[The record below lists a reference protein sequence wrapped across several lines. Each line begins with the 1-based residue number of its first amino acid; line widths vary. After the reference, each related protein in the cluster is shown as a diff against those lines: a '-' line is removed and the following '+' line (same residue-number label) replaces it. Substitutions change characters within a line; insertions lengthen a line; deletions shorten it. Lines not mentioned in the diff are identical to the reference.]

1 MRNILITGG
10 TGTWGQEITRQL
22 LLRKDVRKIVIYSRA
37 ERSQEEMKFNIQD
50 DRVEYVVGDILDY
63 NQLSKAMIGI
73 DTVFHT
79 AAIKAIPT
87 MEKDC
92 MIGYRTNILG
102 TDNVVK
108 AAISNK
114 IKRFVFVS
122 TDKAVAPINAY
133 GISKAAAEHIIMQ
146 ASRDN
151 PKMVFR
157 IVRSGNILGSSSS
170 ILKKWKKSIQEDN
183 TLTVT
188 DENMTRFY
196 ITKEEA
202 VKQLINCIESSCTE
216 LSVILSKYA
225 RVKTLAQV
233 AIEVWGNDNTKI
245 VTIGNRGNEKIHEQ
259 IISIY
264 DGSTADIFS
273 NSLEEYGVDEL
284 VDIIRNEN
292 I

>member
-22 LLRKDVRKIVIYSRA
+22 LLRKDIKRIVIYSRA
-37 ERSQEEMKFNIQD
+37 ERSQEDMKFSIQD
-50 DRVEYVVGDILDY
+50 DRVEYIVGDILDY
-63 NQLSKAMIGI
+63 DQLSKAMKNI

-79 AAIKAIPT
+79 AAIKTIPT

-92 MIGYRTNILG
+92 MIGYKTNIFG

-108 AAISNK
+108 AAITNK
-114 IKRFVFVS
+114 VKRFVFVS

-151 PKMVFR
+151 QKIMFR
-157 IVRSGNILGSSSS
+157 IVRSGNVLGSSSS
-170 ILKKWKKSIQEDN
+170 VLKRWKKSIVERN
-183 TLTVT
+183 VIEVT
-188 DENMTRFY
+188 DLEMTRFY

-202 VKQLINCIESSCTE
+202 VRQLINCLDKKRTV
-216 LSVILSKYA
+216 LSVLVSKYA
-225 RVKTLAQV
+225 SLDTLTKV
-233 AIEVWGNDNTKI
+233 AIELWGDDNTRI
-245 VTIGNRGNEKIHEQ
+245 NIIGRRHNEKMHEQ
-259 IISIY
+259 LISTY
-264 DGSTADIFS
+264 DGCPTDIFS
-273 NSLEEYGVDEL
+273 NSFEEYGVSEL
-284 VDIIRNEN
+284 AEIIRNEN